1 MLFYFKVRADQTIK
15 MNKMK
20 IKTALSLSLITLCS
34 QHLYAAQATEQS
46 VNQLIKVM
54 NIDSILQQTL
64 KQIRPQMDQQAY
76 MTVKSI
82 VKHEQLNPQEQIVAN
97 QLADKMYE
105 QSVKILSWEQMKPMY
120 QQIYK
125 TVYSAEEVEAQID
138 FYSSTVGQA
147 ILQKSPLVAQESMK
161 IVNGRLGEIMKS
173 SEKDFKEIQSKLDQ
187 LKTAAEQAK

>member
-1 MLFYFKVRADQTIK
+1 MLFYFKVRADQNIK

-97 QLADKMYE
+97 QLADKMYQ

-187 LKTAAEQAK
+187 LKTVAEQAK

>member
-97 QLADKMYE
+97 QLADKMYQ

-187 LKTAAEQAK
+187 LKTVAEQAK

>member
-1 MLFYFKVRADQTIK
+1 
-15 MNKMK
+15 MK

-64 KQIRPQMDQQAY
+64 KQIRPQMEQQAY

-97 QLADKMYE
+97 QLADKMHE

-187 LKTAAEQAK
+187 LKTVAEQAK